1 MKKLVSSAL
10 SAAML
15 ASMLPFT
22 ASADDSIP
30 DKCLYFKPKANSELT
45 IESDGTV
52 VLSRETIKKLG
63 YTMPVDIFFYDKAAT
78 CWYVSPKWKCASGF
92 IKIQNVVDPLPI
104 KGEKLA
110 YAYALADEN
119 GNIIDSTYS
128 VSGKNDPEC
137 NTAYFTCQS
146 NINFAAEALV
156 PYGERTDSYPL
167 TSFDAKINMNIPY
180 GDYSIY
186 FLTQSEDYED
196 QRISAINSI
205 DVMKERVPEVKEL
218 KIRVEGANLGDI
230 DNNGTINS
238 IDASRALAA
247 YSSSSTGAGHGLTA
261 LEFEA
266 ADIDKNG
273 QISST
278 DASEILGY
286 YSYLAT
292 TNDPLD
298 FADFRKAEK
307 ENSSK

>member
-1 MKKLVSSAL
+1 
-10 SAAML
+10 
-15 ASMLPFT
+15 
-22 ASADDSIP
+22 
-30 DKCLYFKPKANSELT
+30 
-45 IESDGTV
+45 
-52 VLSRETIKKLG
+52 
-63 YTMPVDIFFYDKAAT
+63 
-78 CWYVSPKWKCASGF
+78 
-92 IKIQNVVDPLPI
+92 
-104 KGEKLA
+104 
-110 YAYALADEN
+110 
-119 GNIIDSTYS
+119 
-128 VSGKNDPEC
+128 
-137 NTAYFTCQS
+137 
-146 NINFAAEALV
+146 
-156 PYGERTDSYPL
+156 
-167 TSFDAKINMNIPY
+167 MNIPY

-205 DVMKERVPEVKEL
+205 DVMKERVPEVREL